1 MKYCTVVVIITTDIC
16 KMVKSTKRGYKEG
29 RLKRDDNEENSDN
42 EASGRNDE
50 DYNDMLGDD
59 DEDE

>member
-1 MKYCTVVVIITTDIC
+1 
-16 KMVKSTKRGYKEG
+16 MVKSTKRGHKGG

-50 DYNDMLGDD
+50 DYNDILGDD